1 VIYDLKDPIIPDND
15 VLAEDTNPSLGV
27 SSSSLLS
34 SSFLFSGFESLLLDS
49 FS

>member
-1 VIYDLKDPIIPDND
+1 
-15 VLAEDTNPSLGV
+15 V

-49 FS
+49 FSWFYEISIEINSIMYI